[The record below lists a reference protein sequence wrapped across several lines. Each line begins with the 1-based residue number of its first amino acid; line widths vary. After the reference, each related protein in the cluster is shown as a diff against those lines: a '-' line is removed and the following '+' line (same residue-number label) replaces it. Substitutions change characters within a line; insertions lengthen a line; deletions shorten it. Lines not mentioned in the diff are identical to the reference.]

1 MFQGEKMAK
10 YVRWI
15 TFRGREIL
23 FMDTPRVTGEAGIA
37 AWEEMEQELQR
48 RPDVRLILVD
58 TTDITLESKTMAKA
72 KEAAAAVKHNPDAR
86 IAFVGMSALQ
96 KSTAQLIARGLHLQ
110 AHFCKTLD
118 EGKEWLIQEDTRQR
132 RGR

>member
-1 MFQGEKMAK
+1 MAK

-15 TFRGREIL
+15 TYKGREIL

-37 AWEEMEQELQR
+37 AWEEMQLELQR

-72 KEAAAAVKHNPDAR
+72 KDVAKTVKHNPDAR

-96 KSTAQLIARGLHLQ
+96 KSTAQLIARGLHLE
-110 AHFCKTLD
+110 AHFCRTVE
-118 EGKEWLIQEDTRQR
+118 EGKEWLVKEED
-132 RGR
+132 